1 MTRELS
7 GSQWYSSNFCRV
19 KDDVVTPETFVVVDN
34 FERKQL
40 KKKIFPGITENKHDY
55 SNFKNSIGL
64 EITFT
69 NAMKGLKV
77 QYQETFQAKMS
88 MPDLQR
94 YP

>member
-40 KKKIFPGITENKHDY
+40 KKKFSRESQKINMIIPI
-55 SNFKNSIGL
+55 
-64 EITFT
+64 
-69 NAMKGLKV
+69 LKTALDLKSHL
-77 QYQETFQAKMS
+77 Q
-88 MPDLQR
+88 MP
-94 YP
+94 